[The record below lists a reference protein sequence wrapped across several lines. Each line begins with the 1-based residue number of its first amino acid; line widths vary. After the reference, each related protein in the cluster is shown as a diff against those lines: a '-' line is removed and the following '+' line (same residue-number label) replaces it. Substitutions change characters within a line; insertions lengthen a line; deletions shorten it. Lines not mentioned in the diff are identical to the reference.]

1 MDIEFKKYFFSSLSE
16 DKKIKEIAVTHRNNI
31 MQIDMSIFGSKSFT
45 NRAIILAGMSP
56 KSTKIEGF
64 LFSED
69 SYWGLNAL
77 SILGFRIKINYTE
90 KSVQIF
96 PPFENFQ
103 KDFKIF
109 LGKSGTL
116 ARFFPS
122 VILNWQKTFP
132 RFGRINVYTDAE
144 EQLLKRPMQEL
155 VHSLKEINGNISNEN
170 LPMQISSSDL
180 MGKCSIG
187 GQTSGQFLSGLL
199 LAAFGAKSQIDIDR
213 INNLVQPDY
222 VRMTL
227 QSIESFGGQISYD
240 PDLFHFKISPTFNI
254 GVDIY
259 EVEADASTCCYFITL
274 AYMHNFNLRIKNLGK
289 LTLQPD
295 FQFISILKTLG
306 AHIECT
312 DSEIFVCKKEI
323 YTKPYGNISFD
334 LSKLSDQA
342 LTLGIVALFAD
353 APIEIRNISHIR
365 LHESDRIS
373 CFVANLR
380 SMSIRCEEYSDG
392 FCVYPYQ
399 NDFSRLKSIW
409 KTYDD
414 HRFVMSGFILASFA
428 SNLFIENPNCVEKT
442 APMFFQQIKDLGFQT
457 KLIEE

>member
-1 MDIEFKKYFFSSLSE
+1 MEIEFKKYFFSSLSE

-45 NRAIILAGMSP
+45 NRAIILSGMSP
-56 KSTKIEGF
+56 KATKIEGF

-96 PPFENFQ
+96 PPIENFQ

-109 LGKSGTL
+109 LGKAGTL

-132 RFGRINVYTDAE
+132 SFGKINVFADADV
-144 EQLLKRPMQEL
+144 QLIKRPMQEL
-155 VHSLKEINGNISNEN
+155 VQSLKELNANISNEN
-170 LPMQISSSDL
+170 LPMHISSSDL
-180 MGKCSIG
+180 KGQCAIG

-199 LAAFGAKSQIDIDR
+199 LASFGAKSHIEIRR

-227 QSIESFGGQISYD
+227 QSIESFGGQISSD
-240 PDLFHFKISPTFNI
+240 HDLYQFKISPTFNI
-254 GVDIY
+254 GIENY
-259 EVEADASTCCYFITL
+259 AVEADASTCCYFITL
-274 AYMHNFNLRIKNLGK
+274 AYLHNFNLRIKNLGK

-312 DSEIFVCKKEI
+312 DTEIFVCKKE
-323 YTKPYGNISFD
+323 TFTRPTGNISFD

-342 LTLGIVALFAD
+342 LTLGIIALFAE
-353 APIEIRNISHIR
+353 APFEIRNISHIR
-365 LHESDRIS
+365 MHECDRIS

-380 SMSIRCEEYSDG
+380 SLHIRCDEYIDG
-392 FCVYPYQ
+392 FCVHPYKY
-399 NDFSRLKSIW
+399 DFSNLQALW

-442 APMFFQQIKDLGFQT
+442 APLFFQQIKDLGFQT